1 MDATKCRDNL
11 QLLSVL
17 GLCLGM
23 SAALGWYYD
32 SYAVN
37 WQPVAFTLALVAVTA
52 GIILLTLLVLRIQGE
67 KCAAALAWKTA
78 RPMRMR
84 IG

>member
-1 MDATKCRDNL
+1 METTKRNSKL
-11 QLLSVL
+11 QLLGAL
-17 GLCLGM
+17 GLCLGLA
-23 SAALGWYYD
+23 AALAWYYD

-37 WQPVAFTLALVAVTA
+37 WQPIAFTLALVAASA